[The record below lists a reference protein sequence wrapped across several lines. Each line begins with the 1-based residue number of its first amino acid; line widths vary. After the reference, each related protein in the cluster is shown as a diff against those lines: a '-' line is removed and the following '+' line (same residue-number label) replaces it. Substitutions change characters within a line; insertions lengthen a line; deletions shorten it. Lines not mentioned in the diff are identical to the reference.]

1 MIVYVESNFVLE
13 VAFAQEELEACDSI
27 IELAES
33 GSIDLFVPAISVSE
47 PYEVVVRRTRHR
59 VDLYNQLTVELTQLS
74 RSQPYS
80 QIVDQSQEIV
90 SLLISSGQVEKLRL
104 DSTLSRILG
113 CAGVL
118 PINGETLRSAIGF
131 QSSLDLSPQD
141 SLVYAAV
148 VNHLD
153 STPADRKCFL
163 NRNAK
168 DFLIPDIESQLA
180 ASQCVMIPKFSDGVE
195 YIRKS
200 LE

>member
-13 VAFAQEELEACDSI
+13 IAFAQEESEACDSI

-33 GSIDLFVPAISVSE
+33 ANINLFIPAISVSE
-47 PYEVVVRRTRHR
+47 PYEVILRRSKHR
-59 VDLYNQLTVELTQLS
+59 VELNSQLAVELTQLS
-74 RSQPYS
+74 RSRPYS
-80 QIVDQSQEIV
+80 QIVERSQEIV
-90 SLLISSGQVEKLRL
+90 SLLISSGQDEKLRL

-118 PINGETLRSAIGF
+118 PINGETLRSGIEF
-131 QSSLDLSPQD
+131 QNSLNLSPQD

-153 STPADRKCFL
+153 STPADEKCFL
-163 NRNAK
+163 NRDSK

-180 ASQCVMIPKFSDGVE
+180 AFGCVMIPKFSDGLE
-195 YIRKS
+195 YIRNYF
-200 LE
+200 